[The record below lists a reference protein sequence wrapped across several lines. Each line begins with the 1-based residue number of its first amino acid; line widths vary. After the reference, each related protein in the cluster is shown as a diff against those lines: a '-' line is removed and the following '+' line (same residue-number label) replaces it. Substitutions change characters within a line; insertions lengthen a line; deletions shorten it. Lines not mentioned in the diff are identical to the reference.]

1 MKYAFYLEVE
11 RNLAG
16 ALPIAH
22 HDEYIIAQ
30 HRVCSSRQI
39 LFELGLLIH
48 TTTVIRASGP
58 CRVWREI
65 RAWRHCPGH
74 ARVRAHLQP
83 PSSRGREPKDRITW
97 TLRLTTASAA
107 PVSLVVI
114 GASLPSAMILCTQG
128 RQNGNL
134 PSVRTIQEK
143 KNFYRRTPS
152 NLACYNEG
160 SEGFF

>member
-30 HRVCSSRQI
+30 HRVCSRRQI

-65 RAWRHCPGH
+65 RALE
-74 ARVRAHLQP
+74 AL
-83 PSSRGREPKDRITW
+83 SRPRTCAGTF
-97 TLRLTTASAA
+97 AA
-107 PVSLVVI
+107 PEQPW
-114 GASLPSAMILCTQG
+114 A
-128 RQNGNL
+128 
-134 PSVRTIQEK
+134 RTK
-143 KNFYRRTPS
+143 R
-152 NLACYNEG
+152 
-160 SEGFF
+160 